1 MSETQSIRYWFALIF
16 STIISIIFALAIIV
30 LCKSLSFPHPFVR
43 LIKFSSSA
51 WYLLWKF
58 VLSRFGV
65 LRALLQLN
73 QNDKPAAPAAPAA
86 APTPSRRQ
94 HIRRE

>member
-16 STIISIIFALAIIV
+16 STIISVLFALAIIV
-30 LCKSLSFPHPFVR
+30 ISWL
-43 LIKFSSSA
+43 
-51 WYLLWKF
+51 LLWKF

-73 QNDKPAAPAAPAA
+73 QNDKPTTTPVA
-86 APTPSRRQ
+86 APTPSRRSKV
-94 HIRRE
+94 RRE